1 MRALFYTVGVIVV
14 GLILIGLL
22 VKILKW
28 LLILGVIAA
37 IAWIV
42 LGVMR
47 GGRRMRR

>member
-14 GLILIGLL
+14 GLIVISLL
-22 VKILKW
+22 GHILKW

-37 IAWIV
+37 IVWIV
-42 LGVMR
+42 MGVMG